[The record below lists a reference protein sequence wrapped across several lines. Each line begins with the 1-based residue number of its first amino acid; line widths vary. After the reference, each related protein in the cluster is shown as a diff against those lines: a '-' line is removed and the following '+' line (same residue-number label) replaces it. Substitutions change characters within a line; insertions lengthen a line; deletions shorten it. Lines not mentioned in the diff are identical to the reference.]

1 MKRTIFLLTLLAAVT
16 MSAKAYE
23 VGDWINLDGIS
34 YYVRS
39 ETEVEVYSV
48 VDLKCP
54 NRNATF
60 FFFRRKLKL

>member
-1 MKRTIFLLTLLAAVT
+1 MKRILFLLTLLAAVT

-48 VDLKCP
+48 VDPEIK
-54 NRNATF
+54 
-60 FFFRRKLKL
+60 

>member
-1 MKRTIFLLTLLAAVT
+1 MKRTIFLLTLLTAVT

-23 VGDWINLDGIS
+23 VGDRINLDGIS

-48 VDLKCP
+48 VDLCSGS
-54 NRNATF
+54 
-60 FFFRRKLKL
+60 L